1 MIRCESICTSIRMEE
16 QSHEC
21 WEIVV
26 GFISCSAT
34 IGLKL
39 YQGRIVGKP
48 NGYGNF
54 FLVVMQP
61 RMSVSRACN
70 KLGIKGSSVSKQT
83 RHLHFDH
90 PSMEVLRNWVTM
102 ACQTSKVNERL
113 VAHFDQVWTQ
123 LYEPAKRVLYK
134 NPEEQGK
141 NDPDRKLLP
150 PSKTNMLDCFRKAL
164 NLPGSMVR
172 SKEKDGP
179 QKASLCA
186 QSTLVPIDYAR
197 YPRTT
202 TTLSWIDGTMGRAY
216 VTAASNV
223 LSAP

>member
-1 MIRCESICTSIRMEE
+1 MLRNSRWFHFLFSDHRVETISRKN
-16 QSHEC
+16 C
-21 WEIVV
+21 WKTKRI
-26 GFISCSAT
+26 
-34 IGLKL
+34 L
-39 YQGRIVGKP
+39 Y
-48 NGYGNF
+48 F